1 MFHTLKPYPMK
12 TIFAEENQ
20 KNGQQACKRQLTKK
34 SAPCMLNEPFG
45 DFCRSLIQKK
55 GGIMKL
61 SARNQL
67 KGKVTE
73 VKLGQIVG
81 EVVLDIG
88 GQRVTSVITRD
99 AIEEMGVKVGDEVS
113 AVIKSTEIMLLKA

>member
-1 MFHTLKPYPMK
+1 LVLKSLVGEQRAFHPERDLLY
-12 TIFAEENQ
+12 AEKAFWEFGHAFIQ
-20 KNGQQACKRQLTKK
+20 RKR
-34 SAPCMLNEPFG
+34 M
-45 DFCRSLIQKK
+45 
-55 GGIMKL
+55 GIMKL
-61 SARNQL
+61 SARNTL

-88 GQRVTSVITRD
+88 GQKVTSVITRD

-113 AVIKSTEIMLLKA
+113 AVIKSTEIMLLKS

>member
-1 MFHTLKPYPMK
+1 VDKQRAFDPEGNLLYDEKAFWEFGHAF
-12 TIFAEENQ
+12 IQ
-20 KNGQQACKRQLTKK
+20 RKR
-34 SAPCMLNEPFG
+34 M
-45 DFCRSLIQKK
+45 
-55 GGIMKL
+55 GIMKL
-61 SARNQL
+61 SARNTL

-88 GQRVTSVITRD
+88 GQKVTSVITRD

-113 AVIKSTEIMLLKA
+113 AVIKSTEIMLLKS

>member
-1 MFHTLKPYPMK
+1 
-12 TIFAEENQ
+12 
-20 KNGQQACKRQLTKK
+20 
-34 SAPCMLNEPFG
+34 
-45 DFCRSLIQKK
+45 
-55 GGIMKL
+55 MKL
-61 SARNQL
+61 SSRNAL

-88 GQRVTSVITRD
+88 GQKVTSVITRD

-113 AVIKSTEIMLLKA
+113 AVIKSTEIMLLKS

>member
-1 MFHTLKPYPMK
+1 MHSFK
-12 TIFAEENQ
+12 
-20 KNGQQACKRQLTKK
+20 
-34 SAPCMLNEPFG
+34 
-45 DFCRSLIQKK
+45 KK
-55 GGIMKL
+55 GEAMKL
-61 SARNQL
+61 SARNVL

-88 GQRVTSVITRD
+88 GQKVTSVITRD

-113 AVIKSTEIMLLKA
+113 AVIKSTEIMLLKS

>member
-1 MFHTLKPYPMK
+1 
-12 TIFAEENQ
+12 
-20 KNGQQACKRQLTKK
+20 
-34 SAPCMLNEPFG
+34 
-45 DFCRSLIQKK
+45 
-55 GGIMKL
+55 MKL